1 MAALVEAPTPIK
13 QETTTMQYDGSISS
27 EGKFHGKG
35 SIVYSNGE
43 KYAGDW
49 EHGQRHGTGVYTYA
63 DGGSYDGQWDRD
75 KISG

>member
-43 KYAGDW
+43 K
-49 EHGQRHGTGVYTYA
+49 
-63 DGGSYDGQWDRD
+63 
-75 KISG
+75 